1 MKKIQTTLLTVLF
14 LIAPAV
20 IRANNT
26 VTIVD
31 VPNREATNVNY
42 TNFRAPLQQAPLL
55 KLPVGMVQPRGWLRK
70 YLELQR
76 DGLNGQLGTVSAWL
90 DKNNNQW
97 LSNQG
102 DQKKEVEI
110 WIQAVLNNQTS
121 NGRLGPDGY
130 DGDSPDIWAKMPM
143 LWALQTYY
151 EATGSQ
157 RVLTAMNR
165 YFKWEM
171 SIPDNKFL
179 KGLWQEKRGGDNLWS
194 VLWLYNRNGD
204 KTILPLID
212 KLHNAISENKKIS
225 FQYFK
230 WDLDFSNGTKIVKTA
245 RKGGAAYKVSPWAL
259 CWDDENYYLVA
270 YDSEAEMIKHYR
282 VDKMERIRLLKE
294 ERDGSDKYKDF
305 NPARYAKSVFSMFGG
320 EECEVKLQVDNDFIG
335 IIVDRFGSDIY
346 VVRHDEHSFTVNVHV
361 MLSPQFYAWLF
372 GLSGKVKIL
381 SPEKAIIEFK
391 NKIMQFAL

>member
-1 MKKIQTTLLTVLF
+1 MARSSMQKQKLLYLQKIMLEKTDENHGLTISEIKDALDGYGIKAERKSLYDDIEILQNF
-14 LIAPAV
+14 GLDICT
-20 IRANNT
+20 IRTNT
-26 VTIVD
+26 VRYYVG
-31 VPNREATNVNY
+31 NRDFQIPE
-42 TNFRAPLQQAPLL
+42 L
-55 KLPVGMVQPRGWLRK
+55 KLLVDAIQSSKFITRK
-70 YLELQR
+70 KSLELI
-76 DGLNGQLGTVSAWL
+76 DKLGHLVSENEGTQLRREVYVTNRVKTV
-90 DKNNNQW
+90 N
-97 LSNQG
+97 
-102 DQKKEVEI
+102 EHI
-110 WIQAVLNNQTS
+110 
-121 NGRLGPDGY
+121 
-130 DGDSPDIWAKMPM
+130 
-143 LWALQTYY
+143 YY
-151 EATGSQ
+151 N
-157 RVLTAMNR
+157 V
-165 YFKWEM
+165 
-171 SIPDNKFL
+171 
-179 KGLWQEKRGGDNLWS
+179 
-194 VLWLYNRNGD
+194 
-204 KTILPLID
+204 D
-212 KLHNAISENKKIS
+212 KLHNAISENKKIC

-245 RKGGAAYKVSPWAL
+245 RKGGASYKVSPWAL

-335 IIVDRFGSDIY
+335 VIVDRFGSDIY
-346 VVRHDEHSFTVNVHV
+346 VVRHNEHSFTVNVHV

>member
-1 MKKIQTTLLTVLF
+1 MARSSMQKQKLLYLQKIMLEKTDENHGLTISEIKDALDGYGIKAERKSLYDDIEILQNF
-14 LIAPAV
+14 GLDICT
-20 IRANNT
+20 IRTNT
-26 VTIVD
+26 VRYYVG
-31 VPNREATNVNY
+31 NR
-42 TNFRAPLQQAPLL
+42 NFQIPEL
-55 KLPVGMVQPRGWLRK
+55 KLLVDAIQSSKFITRK
-70 YLELQR
+70 KSLELI
-76 DGLNGQLGTVSAWL
+76 DKLGHLVSENEGTQLRREVYVTNRVKTV
-90 DKNNNQW
+90 N
-97 LSNQG
+97 
-102 DQKKEVEI
+102 EHI
-110 WIQAVLNNQTS
+110 
-121 NGRLGPDGY
+121 
-130 DGDSPDIWAKMPM
+130 
-143 LWALQTYY
+143 YY
-151 EATGSQ
+151 N
-157 RVLTAMNR
+157 V
-165 YFKWEM
+165 
-171 SIPDNKFL
+171 
-179 KGLWQEKRGGDNLWS
+179 
-194 VLWLYNRNGD
+194 
-204 KTILPLID
+204 D

-372 GLSGKVKIL
+372 GLGGKVKIL

-391 NKIMQFAL
+391 NKIMQFAP

>member
-1 MKKIQTTLLTVLF
+1 MARSSMQKQKLLYLQKIMLEKTDENHGLTISEIKDALDGYGIKAERKSLYDDIEILQNF
-14 LIAPAV
+14 GLDICT
-20 IRANNT
+20 IRTNT
-26 VTIVD
+26 VRYYVG
-31 VPNREATNVNY
+31 NRDFQIPE
-42 TNFRAPLQQAPLL
+42 L
-55 KLPVGMVQPRGWLRK
+55 KLLVDAIQSSKFITRK
-70 YLELQR
+70 KSLELI
-76 DGLNGQLGTVSAWL
+76 DKLGHLVSENEGTQLRREVYVTNRVKTV
-90 DKNNNQW
+90 N
-97 LSNQG
+97 
-102 DQKKEVEI
+102 EHI
-110 WIQAVLNNQTS
+110 
-121 NGRLGPDGY
+121 
-130 DGDSPDIWAKMPM
+130 
-143 LWALQTYY
+143 YY
-151 EATGSQ
+151 N
-157 RVLTAMNR
+157 V
-165 YFKWEM
+165 
-171 SIPDNKFL
+171 
-179 KGLWQEKRGGDNLWS
+179 
-194 VLWLYNRNGD
+194 
-204 KTILPLID
+204 D

-372 GLSGKVKIL
+372 GLGGKVKIL

-391 NKIMQFAL
+391 NKIMQFAP

>member
-1 MKKIQTTLLTVLF
+1 MARSSMQKQKLLYLQKIMLEKTDENHGLTISEIKDALDGYGIKAERKSLYDDIEILQNF
-14 LIAPAV
+14 GLDICT
-20 IRANNT
+20 IRTNT
-26 VTIVD
+26 VRYYVG
-31 VPNREATNVNY
+31 NRDFQIPE
-42 TNFRAPLQQAPLL
+42 L
-55 KLPVGMVQPRGWLRK
+55 KLLVDAIQSSKFITRK
-70 YLELQR
+70 KSLELI
-76 DGLNGQLGTVSAWL
+76 DKLGHLVSENEGTQLRREVYVTNRVKTV
-90 DKNNNQW
+90 N
-97 LSNQG
+97 
-102 DQKKEVEI
+102 EHI
-110 WIQAVLNNQTS
+110 
-121 NGRLGPDGY
+121 
-130 DGDSPDIWAKMPM
+130 
-143 LWALQTYY
+143 YY
-151 EATGSQ
+151 N
-157 RVLTAMNR
+157 V
-165 YFKWEM
+165 
-171 SIPDNKFL
+171 
-179 KGLWQEKRGGDNLWS
+179 
-194 VLWLYNRNGD
+194 
-204 KTILPLID
+204 D

-245 RKGGAAYKVSPWAL
+245 RKSGAAYRVSPWAL

-320 EECEVKLQVDNDFIG
+320 EECEVKLQIDNDFIG

-372 GLSGKVKIL
+372 GLGGKVKIL
-381 SPEKAIIEFK
+381 SPEKAIVEFK